1 MGNSG
6 HFVYLSMAALLLGV
20 QEGLGVLDNV
30 LADSDKVKK
39 IKVFF
44 CCRKHTFA
52 FSRMPHWT
60 YGQTCIYSNINFPP
74 ILLVTLSSAHAIGPF
89 CGCPKSLQLGKSG
102 A

>member
-30 LADSDKVKK
+30 LADSDKAKK

-44 CCRKHTFA
+44 SS
-52 FSRMPHWT
+52 FSVPAKAYNM
-60 YGQTCIYSNINFPP
+60 
-74 ILLVTLSSAHAIGPF
+74 
-89 CGCPKSLQLGKSG
+89 
-102 A
+102 